1 MATGGNWWQLVP
13 TGANF
18 RMGWDRLAGTD
29 VAAALKIVFWPT
41 HFLTDKIRKVVY
53 EGPPYV
59 VEAIRIL

>member
-1 MATGGNWWQLVP
+1 MGIPPLP
-13 TGANF
+13 F
-18 RMGWDRLAGTD
+18 RMGWDRQAGTD